1 MSFPIGIPIYIMR
14 VYIPRQAQ
22 SYWCNCNPS
31 FSALPRFSR
40 VPPFRSYLHCTF
52 IFNNTSNW
60 ILDVGSLQF
69 RHNRQTSAINFNTIF
84 DYFLTIPLFDNKAKK
99 RKLTKQCTVQKNANA
114 MQRIYKWQPCYG
126 PIKLYCLF
134 MQIDGTLCKISHIQ
148 QKKEQIRDN
157 K

>member
-22 SYWCNCNPS
+22 SYCCKNCNPS

-40 VPPFRSYLHCTF
+40 VPPFRNCLHCTC

-69 RHNRQTSAINFNTIF
+69 RHNRQTSTITFNTIF
-84 DYFLTIPLFDNKAKK
+84 DYFLTI
-99 RKLTKQCTVQKNANA
+99 TKQCTVQKNANA

-148 QKKEQIRDN
+148 PKKRTDQR
-157 K
+157 